1 MRNIPLFIAFR
12 VFFNARWYYPVLAV
26 LFLDLG
32 LSLAEYAVLNV
43 AWAISIVCLEVPSG
57 ALSDQIGRRKMVILA
72 AGIMVLEML
81 LFAFAPVG
89 SAWLFP
95 ILLLNRILSGAAE
108 ASASGADEALA
119 YDSLVDEGLAEKWPA
134 VLATLMRWQA
144 VAFFIAMLVG
154 AAVFD
159 AELMESGLRFI
170 GLDLTLS
177 SETTL
182 RFPLYLTLG
191 NACLALMIAVQMREP
206 KTGSAGVRATFS
218 GTVLQTMR
226 AARWIIADRRVLF
239 IMAAGLCLDSAI
251 RLFMTVN
258 SNYYRL
264 IGLPDASFGV
274 IASAFA
280 VIGFLTPRI
289 SKTLVSSCSLK
300 ANFALVAVMS
310 VTGLAGVAGFF
321 PQWGVLVVIPIGM
334 SMSMLGFF
342 VSHYLNVLVLDS
354 SLRTTVLSFKGLL
367 FNLAY
372 GAIGALFAGYTTFR
386 SHGESQDL
394 VFMEAM
400 RWLPVFLIVI
410 LIPVIVLGLKLRH
423 TTRT

>member
-32 LSLAEYAVLNV
+32 LSLAEYAILNV

-108 ASASGADEALA
+108 ACASGADEALA

-170 GLDLTLS
+170 GLDLTLN

-218 GTVLQTMR
+218 GTVIQTLR

-280 VIGFLTPRI
+280 VIGFLTPRL

-372 GAIGALFAGYTTFR
+372 GVIGALFAGYTTFR
-386 SHGESQDL
+386 SHGEGQDL

>member
-32 LSLAEYAVLNV
+32 LSLAEYAILNV

-108 ASASGADEALA
+108 ACASGADEALA
-119 YDSLVDEGLAEKWPA
+119 YDSLVDEGLAGKWPA

-170 GLDLTLS
+170 GLDLTLN

-218 GTVLQTMR
+218 GTVIQTLR

-239 IMAAGLCLDSAI
+239 IMAAGLCLDSAS

-280 VIGFLTPRI
+280 VIGFLTPRL
-289 SKTLVSSCSLK
+289 SKALVSSCSLK

-372 GAIGALFAGYTTFR
+372 GVIGALFAGYTTFR
-386 SHGESQDL
+386 SHGEGQDL